1 MNEAVAELRAEGLHV
16 PGLSDGE
23 QEVVEQ
29 MRFID
34 DAHIDIEVEAA
45 LPDAYV
51 SQQAERLKLYRE
63 LDSTKDEEALQAFES
78 RLADRFG
85 PLPRAAKELLNV
97 VRLRWEAIRLGME
110 RVKVKNGLMIV
121 HFVGEENS
129 PFYKSEAF
137 MTLLQRVTQRPDRFV
152 LKQHNNRLAMTVRN
166 VKDVEDAYKTL
177 EVTSQTPVPVANA
190 YHTPE
195 TLGRDRLAAAV
206 GATVLYPG
214 RNVLIVDFGTAV
226 TIDLVT
232 ADNTFRGGCISP
244 GMKTRFRALHDYT
257 ACLPL
262 CGPTESGEL
271 QGLTTEEAIRLGVM
285 NSLTFEIEGYMAR
298 MEKKIDDLC
307 VIFTGGDAKYFAKR
321 IKNTIFANC
330 NLVFCGLDRILEYNA
345 SEEHLD

>member
-1 MNEAVAELRAEGLHV
+1 MNLIVDIGNTLVKLAVF
-16 PGLSDGE
+16 DGGRIVA
-23 QEVVEQ
+23 QRCV
-29 MRFID
+29 
-34 DAHIDIEVEAA
+34 
-45 LPDAYV
+45 
-51 SQQAERLKLYRE
+51 ERLHPSMLGE
-63 LDSTKDEEALQAFES
+63 LLEG
-78 RLADRFG
+78 R
-85 PLPRAAKELLNV
+85 RAAKAV
-97 VRLRWEAIRLGME
+97 VASTRGEADDVIE
-110 RVKVKNGLMIV
+110 
-121 HFVGEENS
+121 
-129 PFYKSEAF
+129 
-137 MTLLQRVTQRPDRFV
+137 
-152 LKQHNNRLAMTVRN
+152 TVRPYA
-166 VKDVEDAYKTL
+166 DYLL
-177 EVTSQTPVPVANA
+177 EFTSQTPVPVANA

-262 CGPTESGEL
+262 CGPTESGKL

>member
-1 MNEAVAELRAEGLHV
+1 MTVN
-16 PGLSDGE
+16 
-23 QEVVEQ
+23 
-29 MRFID
+29 
-34 DAHIDIEVEAA
+34 DA
-45 LPDAYV
+45 L
-51 SQQAERLKLYRE
+51 
-63 LDSTKDEEALQAFES
+63 T
-78 RLADRFG
+78 G
-85 PLPRAAKELLNV
+85 
-97 VRLRWEAIRLGME
+97 VRLSVVAVITAEPLAFCTVIFPVTESTFAIFSL
-110 RVKVKNGLMIV
+110 LDV
-121 HFVGEENS
+121 HIILS
-129 PFYKSEAF
+129 
-137 MTLLQRVTQRPDRFV
+137 
-152 LKQHNNRLAMTVRN
+152 
-166 VKDVEDAYKTL
+166 
-177 EVTSQTPVPVANA
+177 VPVANA